1 MTDDDM
7 RPRPVPPPSES
18 RHSGRRP
25 DAHRS
30 VGALWAG
37 TFRVVGKRWRDL
49 AVAATLGAALWL
61 VAFVS
66 AYVGADELFDGK
78 FWEKLDALFDGEIE
92 TAAEVDAW
100 MASFE
105 FTFTPQAAVLLLVA
119 LIASFFSILQAAA
132 SAQIARQE
140 LTGIDAG
147 GSTAAS
153 IALSRLPALL
163 LINVALIV
171 VQAVLFLVGLGL
183 TVVADPL
190 GAVWDLVTLVV
201 SVVIAPLLT
210 ILWVMVYVE
219 PGLPSLRRWNRL
231 LGRNKLA
238 TWGRVM
244 LFDLVRMVFAAVV
257 FLVVIASPLSFAYS
271 LAIVVVLVWP
281 VTVGI
286 VTVAHVI
293 MYGDLVS
300 ALSSDGRATDGDH
313 G

>member
-1 MTDDDM
+1 M
-7 RPRPVPPPSES
+7 
-18 RHSGRRP
+18 
-25 DAHRS
+25 
-30 VGALWAG
+30 GALWAG
-37 TFRVVGKRWRDL
+37 TFAVVGRRWRDL
-49 AVAATLGAALWL
+49 AVAATLGSALWL

-66 AYVGADELFDGK
+66 AYVGVDELFDGK

-105 FTFTPQAAVLLLVA
+105 FAFTPQAAGLLLVA

-147 GSTAAS
+147 GSTAVS

-163 LINVALIV
+163 LVNLVLFVI
-171 VQAVLFLVGLGL
+171 QAVLFLVGMGLAAAADSLG
-183 TVVADPL
+183 V
-190 GAVWDLVTLVV
+190 VWDLITFVV
-201 SVVIAPLLT
+201 AAVIGPLLT

-219 PGLPSLRRWNRL
+219 PGLPSLRRWSRL
-231 LGRNKLA
+231 LGRTKLA
-238 TWGRVM
+238 TWGRVV
-244 LFDLVRMVFAAVV
+244 LFDLVRMVFAAVA
-257 FLVVIASPLSFAYS
+257 FVVLMLSPLSFAYS

-300 ALSSDGRATDGDH
+300 ALSSDGGATDGDH